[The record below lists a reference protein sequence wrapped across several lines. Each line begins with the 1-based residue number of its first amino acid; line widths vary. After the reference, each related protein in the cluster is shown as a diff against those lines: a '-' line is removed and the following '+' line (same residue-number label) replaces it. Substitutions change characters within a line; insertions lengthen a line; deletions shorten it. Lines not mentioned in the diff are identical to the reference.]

1 MDKLTELSR
10 ADLIKNIRVLKRKLL
25 LLEYKR
31 KRNIDVLTRRVKR
44 KDAEIKK
51 QKGIIFTLDRRL
63 YGQKLKTSMTKT
75 QAKKE
80 GYEEAVNNIVNKQK
94 YIMDMSRYHISIL
107 ELADVFGES
116 PTTIVVLLWSGRY
129 EFYSKKEFNANFP
142 DSPFNFVKYNMV
154 LCKRGLANKWEQK
167 RNYYYLSS
175 SGKDMINR
183 INKYIEKRMN
193 G

>member
-10 ADLIKNIRVLKRKLL
+10 ADLIKKIRSLNKELRLL
-25 LLEYKR
+25 SYKHE
-31 KRNIDVLTRRVKR
+31 RNIDVLTRRVKR
-44 KDAEIKK
+44 KEAEIKK

-63 YGQKLKTSMTKT
+63 YGQKLKTSKTKT

-116 PTTIVVLLWSGRY
+116 PTTIVVLLWAGRY

-167 RNYYYLSS
+167 RNYYYLSP
-175 SGKDMINR
+175 SGKDMISR

>member
-1 MDKLTELSR
+1 MHNLLELSR
-10 ADLIKNIRVLKRKLL
+10 ADLIKNIRDLNRKLTF
-25 LLEYKR
+25 LEYKR

-44 KDAEIKK
+44 KDAEIIK
-51 QKGIIFTLDRRL
+51 QKGVIFTLNKRL

-75 QAKKE
+75 QSKKE

-107 ELADVFGES
+107 ELAEVFGES
-116 PTTIVVLLWSGRY
+116 PTTIVVLLWSSRY

-142 DSPFNFVKYNMV
+142 DCPFNFVKYNTV
-154 LCKRGLANKWEQK
+154 LCNRGLANKWEQK
-167 RNYYYLSS
+167 RNYYYLSP